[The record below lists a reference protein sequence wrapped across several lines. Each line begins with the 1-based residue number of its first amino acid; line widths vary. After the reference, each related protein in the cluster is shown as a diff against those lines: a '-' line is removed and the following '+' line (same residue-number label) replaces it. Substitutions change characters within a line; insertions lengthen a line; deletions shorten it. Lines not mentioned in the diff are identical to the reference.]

1 MQRNLRSLELIKLK
15 TGIYDPEWKQYMML
29 TKQQRAAT
37 VHLLDPAEM
46 ASVIIGKLMAGGD

>member
-1 MQRNLRSLELIKLK
+1 MQRNLRSLELVKLK

-37 VHLLDPAEM
+37 VQLLDPAEM
-46 ASVIIGKLMAGGD
+46 ASVIIG